1 MTRNA
6 PPSSPLH
13 WQAQEALALAVA
25 LGAVQD
31 VVHLRRRWL
40 QHIEGK
46 PHAMTPCLF
55 RGVFLAGGNMA
66 ATGPVFCQTSAPLRR
81 MFRPCPRWQDKP

>member
-1 MTRNA
+1 MTRDA

-13 WQAQEALALAVA
+13 WQAQEAL
-25 LGAVQD
+25 GAVQD
-31 VVHLRRRWL
+31 VVHLRRRRL
-40 QHIEGK
+40 QHMGGK

-66 ATGPVFCQTSAPLRR
+66 ATGTCVLSNERSSSSHVPALPSMAGQTL
-81 MFRPCPRWQDKP
+81 KP